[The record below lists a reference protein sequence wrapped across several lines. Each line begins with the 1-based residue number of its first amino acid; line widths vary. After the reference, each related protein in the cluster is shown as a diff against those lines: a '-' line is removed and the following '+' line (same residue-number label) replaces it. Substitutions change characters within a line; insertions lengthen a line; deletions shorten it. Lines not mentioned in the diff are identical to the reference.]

1 MTVALLEVTMFW
13 KVLPLALAARHRGGR
28 SLLAGSRGRA
38 LWYFNYEDAETSKN
52 VATIVI
58 DAQTGKVTLADVK

>member
-1 MTVALLEVTMFW
+1 
-13 KVLPLALAARHRGGR
+13 
-28 SLLAGSRGRA
+28 

-58 DAQTGKVTLADVK
+58 DAQTGKVTLADLK